1 MYTAT
6 NTCPI
11 CGGEMYVTGLECR
24 ACASELRGRFALGR
38 LYRLNPEQLHF
49 VETLVKNRGIV
60 SKAGDELGLTY
71 ATARSRLDDVI
82 RTLGYEVVP
91 EEEPSALSPEQRKLV
106 LEQLAQGDI
115 SSEEA
120 IEMLRTGQVEAKVK
134 IKTKKAKTK
143 VEDSATAQTE
153 ELEAE

>member
-6 NTCPI
+6 NTCPV
-11 CGGEMYVTGLECR
+11 CGGEMMVTGLECR

-38 LYRLNPEQLHF
+38 LYRLNPEQMHF
-49 VETLVKNRGIV
+49 VETLIKNRGQV
-60 SKAGDELGLTY
+60 SKAGDELDLTY

-82 RTLGYEVVP
+82 EALGYEVVP
-91 EEEPSALSPEQRKLV
+91 EEEPVALSPEKRKLV

-120 IEMLRTGQVEAKVK
+120 IEMLRTGQVKVK
-134 IKTKKAKTK
+134 VKAKDK
-143 VEDSATAQTE
+143 ARAGADEPAPA
-153 ELEAE
+153 EAA